1 MRQRVGILSN
11 INLRTGNRL
20 KIATNVNCKIN
31 VRQRKLREI
40 RTDCEEQ
47 NMASTMFAQ
56 NLWGRS
62 KARIKRK
69 AQDSIE
75 YLRRRDGGSKAQKKF
90 YLRRRIQFK
99 ILQPV

>member
-1 MRQRVGILSN
+1 MGILSN
-11 INLRTGNRL
+11 LNLRTGNRL

-40 RTDCEEQ
+40 RTDCKEQ
-47 NMASTMFAQ
+47 NMGSTMFAQ

-75 YLRRRDGGSKAQKKF
+75 YLRRRDGGSKAQKKI